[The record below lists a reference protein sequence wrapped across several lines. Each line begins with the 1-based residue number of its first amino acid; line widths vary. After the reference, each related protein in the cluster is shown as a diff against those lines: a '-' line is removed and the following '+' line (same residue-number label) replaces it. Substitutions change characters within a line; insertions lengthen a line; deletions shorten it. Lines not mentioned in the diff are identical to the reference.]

1 MWQSILLA
9 ILGRLDVVPQPLLD
23 VTDPVMKARII
34 ISATQLGVFD
44 ALASG
49 PLSYDRIAQTIQ
61 AKGDTLQLILDAL
74 EGFGYIKAK
83 NGRYQNTR
91 TARKYLVS
99 TSPTSLSNMVL
110 FQEDAAFMATSLTE
124 LTRTG
129 LLPTSYQTYLAQKPD
144 RWRFYV
150 LGMRDGARMSVSQV
164 LAHVPVPTQARRLLD
179 LGGSHGLYASSF
191 CQRYPQLQA
200 TVFDQPE
207 AIAIG
212 QEVAVEMAV
221 QDRVTYQ
228 PGDFWQHSLGE
239 GYDIVLLFSILHLF
253 SPSQNQQLLHRLAQA
268 MVPGGTLVVAD
279 FLADRLAKGWSASF
293 SLGMRCFFGKGK
305 TYKQTTIRQWL
316 DEAGFRIQKVR
327 HLRNPASLII
337 ATKSTA

>member
-34 ISATQLGVFD
+34 VSATKLGVFD
-44 ALASG
+44 ALAAG
-49 PLSYDRIAQTIQ
+49 PLPYDGIARTLQT
-61 AKGDTLQLILDAL
+61 KGDTLQLMLDAL
-74 EGFGYIKAK
+74 EGFGYIKVK
-83 NGRYQNTR
+83 SGRYQNTR
-91 TARKYLVS
+91 MANKYLVS
-99 TSPTSLSNMVL
+99 TSPNSLSNMVI
-110 FQEDAAFMATSLTE
+110 FQDDAAYMAASLTE

-129 LLPTSYQTYLAQKPD
+129 LLPTTYQTYLAQNPD
-144 RWRFYV
+144 HWRYYV
-150 LGMRDGARMSVSQV
+150 LGMREGARLSIGQV
-164 LAHVPVPTQARRLLD
+164 LAQVPVPAHARRLLD

-200 TVFDQPE
+200 TVFDQPA

-212 QEVAVEMAV
+212 QELAVEMAV

-228 PGDFWQHSLGE
+228 PGDFWQHPLGE
-239 GYDIVLLFSILHLF
+239 GYDIVFLFSILHLF
-253 SPSQNQQLLHRLAQA
+253 SPVQNQRLLQRLAQA
-268 MVPGGTLVVAD
+268 TAPGGTLVVAD

-293 SLGMRCFFGKGK
+293 SLGMRCFFGEGR
-305 TYKQTTIRQWL
+305 TYKQSTIRQWL
-316 DEAGFRIQKVR
+316 DEAGFPRQKVR

-337 ATKSTA
+337 ATKLTA